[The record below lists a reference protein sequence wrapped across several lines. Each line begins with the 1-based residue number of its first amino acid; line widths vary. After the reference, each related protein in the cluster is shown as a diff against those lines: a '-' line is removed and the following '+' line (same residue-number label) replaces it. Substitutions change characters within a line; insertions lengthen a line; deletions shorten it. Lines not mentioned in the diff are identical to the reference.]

1 MSEWTPLTWWRE
13 NIMPKVTTI
22 PTALLRGDSGIVQEG
37 DMLPLG
43 DARRV
48 RLCSVVP
55 DQEGKLT
62 VQETFRVTP
71 EVLGLHIR
79 EETVVL
85 ELTRPE
91 AAAVL
96 KLYESGNIE
105 PAAADV
111 LNAMQANTTGAAQ

>member
-1 MSEWTPLTWWRE
+1 
-13 NIMPKVTTI
+13 MPKVTTI
-22 PTALLRGDSGIVQEG
+22 PTALLRGDSGLVQEG

-71 EVLGLHIR
+71 DMLGLHIR
-79 EETVVL
+79 DETVVL

-96 KLYESGNIE
+96 KMYENTVKGTVD
-105 PAAADV
+105 PQAAEV
-111 LNAMQANTTGAAQ
+111 LNAMQTNATGAGQ